1 MKTIL
6 FIIIILLYNQIYE
19 IYCQIED
26 SEKYESSI
34 KLLIGSK
41 YLKQNNIQ
49 GNYSELGKGLGLNF

>member
-26 SEKYESSI
+26 SEKYESSV
-34 KLLIGSK
+34 KLLIGGK
-41 YLKQNNIQ
+41 Y
-49 GNYSELGKGLGLNF
+49 S